1 MSLISI
7 VNLGD
12 QYRQLT
18 ESGNAV
24 SVRWQESES
33 VAFVARGREYRSE
46 FHTNPSDEVIYM
58 IKGEMRLHYR
68 TPSSREEVA
77 VIPEGSVIAFQLAYR
92 TLRVVR
98 PTPSLSC
105 WSARGMKAKS
115 IASIGSARNVMPC
128 SMRKRSSCR
137 TIETTLFLRPI
148 SASLKTRNLGP
159 ARSVVRLWRR
169 DSVRAWQTV

>member
-7 VNLGD
+7 VNLAD

-18 ESGNAV
+18 ESGKAV
-24 SVRWQESES
+24 GVQWQESES

-68 TPSSREEVA
+68 TPSGREEIA
-77 VIPEGSVIAFQLAYR
+77 AIPEGSVIRIPAGVPHSPR
-92 TLRVVR
+92 RR

-105 WSARGMKAKS
+105 WSASGMKAKS
-115 IASIGSARNVMPC
+115 IVSIGFARSAMLC
-128 SMRKRSSCR
+128 SMRKRSS
-137 TIETTLFLRPI
+137 
-148 SASLKTRNLGP
+148 
-159 ARSVVRLWRR
+159 
-169 DSVRAWQTV
+169 